1 MEKWLEKIDRVR
13 KEQKLSIYKLTTQ
26 ADLSEN
32 TIYNWYKKSSK
43 PTVEALQAV
52 CRALN
57 ISLSSLFATN
67 EAETLNAQEEG
78 LINDFRALSL
88 ENKALLM
95 QLTRELSRILQKNDE
110 NSWFIHKN
118 LVWLRLKRGN
128 HVTIRQAM

>member
-52 CRALN
+52 CRVLN
-57 ISLSSLFATN
+57 ISLSGLFATN
-67 EAETLNAQEEG
+67 EAETLNDQEEG

-95 QLTRELSRILQKNDE
+95 QLTRELSRISQENDE
-110 NSWFIHKN
+110 NS
-118 LVWLRLKRGN
+118 
-128 HVTIRQAM
+128 